1 MEAHSSEDCPGFTPD
16 SLLIRINV
24 IIIRNQFGT
33 KVIDFFIFD
42 ISFGYYFSGITIHC
56 SIFRVLALKFTPILN
71 NLRLSVSKGRA

>member
-56 SIFRVLALKFTPILN
+56 SI
-71 NLRLSVSKGRA
+71 SVSYTHLTLPTTPYV